1 MQSSR
6 QGHEGRGR
14 SGPPGFVAF
23 LFLSG
28 IGVQG
33 MNRGTAWFF
42 VASLLLGMGAQADA
56 HSVHYRVENK
66 GVAVRVF
73 YAEDAPASYSAFE
86 IFGPGSKIAHQKGRT
101 DKNGFVAFVPD
112 CPGTWR
118 VTVLGESEH
127 GMHAASIEIEV
138 NESLFMDSFR
148 KPLVARYTKA
158 FVGMSTLFG
167 LFGVW
172 AFLRSWS
179 LAPKAK
185 EASGSKEPGKTRS

>member
-1 MQSSR
+1 MQ
-6 QGHEGRGR
+6 
-14 SGPPGFVAF
+14 
-23 LFLSG
+23 
-28 IGVQG
+28 GV
-33 MNRGTAWFF
+33 NRGTAWFF
-42 VASLLLGMGAQADA
+42 AASLLLVLGGQAEG
-56 HSVHYRVENK
+56 HSVHYQVENK

-73 YAEDAPASYSAFE
+73 YADDDPASYSTFE
-86 IFGPGSKIAHQKGRT
+86 IFGPGAKIAHQKGRT

-118 VTVLGESEH
+118 VTVRGESEH
-127 GMHAASIEIEV
+127 GMHGASIEIEV

-172 AFLRSWS
+172 ASLRSWS
-179 LAPKAK
+179 LARKAK
-185 EASGSKEPGKTRS
+185 EASTCKEPGKARP